1 MAGCGLGSPPARP
14 AASGGSSHDAMARP
28 QIPADWPPGKR
39 IVMHVTPSLKQSY
52 VLACDTPIPAWN
64 YLHRGHRVTIAL
76 DADAVGAFR
85 RDGSGR
91 TPLDRLAI
99 LREDLDDLSDLL
111 DVPLGATP
119 HTYGELFR
127 FLSSSGVRIVASV
140 DVLRSHG
147 IKDAEMDPMVT
158 VVSAA
163 DFKALLQDVDALL
176 PYEEVAVPHHSLF
189 HGGSH

>member
-1 MAGCGLGSPPARP
+1 MAGCGLGSAPDRQ
-14 AASGGSSHDAMARP
+14 AAAGSSTGMATRP

-64 YLHRGHRVTIAL
+64 FLHRGHRVTIAL
-76 DADAVGAFR
+76 DADAVTAFR

-91 TPLDRLAI
+91 TPLDRLDI
-99 LREDLDDLSDLL
+99 LREDLDDLSGLL

-127 FLSSSGVRIVASV
+127 FLSSKGVRIVANA
-140 DVLRSHG
+140 DALRARG
-147 IKDAEMDPMVT
+147 IRPGELDPMVA
-158 VVSAA
+158 VVGSAE
-163 DFKALLQDVDALL
+163 FRALLQDVDAML
-176 PYEEVAVPHHSLF
+176 PYEEIAVPHHSLF
-189 HGGSH
+189 HSGGH

>member
-1 MAGCGLGSPPARP
+1 MAGCGLGSAPDRQ
-14 AASGGSSHDAMARP
+14 AAAGSSPGMAARP

-39 IVMHVTPSLKQSY
+39 IVMHVTPALKQSY

-64 YLHRGHRVTIAL
+64 FLHRGHRVTIAL
-76 DADAVGAFR
+76 DADAVTAFR

-91 TPLDRLAI
+91 TPLDRLDI
-99 LREDLDDLSDLL
+99 LREDFDDLSDLL

-127 FLSSSGVRIVASV
+127 FLSGSGVRIVANADALSA
-140 DVLRSHG
+140 RG
-147 IKDAEMDPMVT
+147 IRRADLDPMVT
-158 VVSAA
+158 VVGGAE
-163 DFKALLQDVDALL
+163 FKALLQDVDALL

-189 HGGSH
+189 HGGTH